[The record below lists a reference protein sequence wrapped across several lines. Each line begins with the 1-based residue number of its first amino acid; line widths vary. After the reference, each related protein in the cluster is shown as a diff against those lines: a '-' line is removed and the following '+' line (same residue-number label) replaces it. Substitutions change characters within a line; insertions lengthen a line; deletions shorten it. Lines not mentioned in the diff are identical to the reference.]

1 MSLYTKWFNLQS
13 AEHQAAQDLA
23 AKPTNLSKRTGPDSE
38 RFTEMDWCSGRDFRD
53 ALKRHFEPAISDFLC
68 P

>member
-1 MSLYTKWFNLQS
+1 VPLYTKWFGSN
-13 AEHQAAQDLA
+13 AAARPADL
-23 AKPTNLSKRTGPDSE
+23 PKRTDRDSE
-38 RFTEMDWCSGRDFRD
+38 CFIEMDWCSGRDFRD